1 MIICIPMVAFGAKT
15 APKKPAAK
23 TAPAATNDSTSGF
36 IPLMNNA
43 SDVPTLD
50 STRDNALDALGT
62 DSRFTAVPSNV
73 KQEIINETKRDL
85 DSKEKPLTP
94 GQRSELAKAQNAY
107 DKAVAKEQSEANK
120 NLEAFSIAT
129 MGLGGMQLAQ
139 GISEKLADSA
149 ADKDMDNYIN
159 SMRCTYG
166 SGQSVKW
173 GTKEVSLP
181 GGDGSDIMKYKNE
194 YFALAKSLK
203 QRKAVLE
210 LKAGIESE
218 EILDK
223 ATAGLY
229 DDENIGITDGQYAS
243 RYRAKAGNEED
254 SKELAEQKKEAKTR
268 MIAGGAVAG
277 AGLIGS
283 MTGNS
288 INNGK
293 LGELMKNAKGK
304 DGATD
309 SSSGV
314 SSIINVF
321 QNSGSG
327 VNNILQQFGG
337 GGK

>member
-1 MIICIPMVAFGAKT
+1 MPMVTFGAAAPKAKT
-15 APKKPAAK
+15 AKPVAQAA
-23 TAPAATNDSTSGF
+23 ANDGTSAY
-36 IPLMNNA
+36 INQMNGA
-43 SDVPTLD
+43 RDVPTLD
-50 STRDNALDALGT
+50 STRNNALDALGT

-94 GQRSELAKAQNAY
+94 EQRSTFAKAQKNY
-107 DKAVAKEQSEANK
+107 EDAVAKEQSEANK

-254 SKELAEQKKEAKTR
+254 TKELADQKKEAKTR

-293 LGELMKNAKGK
+293 LGELMNNAKGK
-304 DGATD
+304 GGTND